1 MPKYAEP
8 KSFCSGKVV
17 FQEAFDYTLE
27 DVIFLLENRD
37 FSEFGFNSKEG
48 YSIIYSDAGEILTE
62 YKGSDK
68 VIPEETVRRMLDVLE
83 HIEECIEKAYDWIRT
98 LDLKDGKTYDAR
110 VQTLIPHLLQEKLEV
125 NGINFGDMSSLYDH
139 CSILEWNQYRSDH
152 HPIEATDVFS
162 IEFDFYW
169 GAHFFFIVKF
179 AYKDMFLYEIEL
191 RVFKNT

>member
-37 FSEFGFNSKEG
+37 FSEFGFKR

-169 GAHFFFIVKF
+169 GGA
-179 AYKDMFLYEIEL
+179 FLLHCEVCLQGY
-191 RVFKNT
+191 VSV